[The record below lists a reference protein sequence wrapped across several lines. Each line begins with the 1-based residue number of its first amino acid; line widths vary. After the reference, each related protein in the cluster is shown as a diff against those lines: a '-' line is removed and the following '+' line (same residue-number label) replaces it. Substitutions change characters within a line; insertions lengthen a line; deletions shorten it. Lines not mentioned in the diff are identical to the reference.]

1 MNLPALLEAAGRM
14 QDRFQFLLPVASTLD
29 RAWMENLMP
38 TGSTHIRL
46 VGQASSALPHLR
58 AAAVASGTATV
69 EAAMAGTPMVVVYR
83 VSPLTWRLGRGLLR
97 VPFIAMPN
105 LIAGREL
112 VPELVQADFTAD
124 AVAARI
130 EQIAADG
137 PAREKML
144 AGLAEVASRLRTADA
159 SGSASE
165 RAADAVL
172 RTLA

>member
-1 MNLPALLEAAGRM
+1 ADLLTRDG
-14 QDRFQFLLPVASTLD
+14 QLRFDFALPVAPTLD
-29 RAWMENLMP
+29 ADWVRKQVEDYEFEDP
-38 TGSTHIRL
+38 IITVQL
-46 VGQASSALPHLR
+46 VPDASAALAHVH
-58 AAAVASGTATV
+58 AAVVASGTATV
-69 EAAMAGTPMVVVYR
+69 EAALAGIPMVVVYR
-83 VSPLTWRLGRGLLR
+83 VSSLTWKLGRGLLR

-105 LIAGREL
+105 LIAGREV
-112 VPELVQADFTAD
+112 VPELLQSDFTATK
-124 AVAARI
+124 VSNNLESI
-130 EQIAADG
+130 LLVG